1 MRSNEWL
8 GVLKSCTGPTGLV
21 STLLPAQT
29 HSKPELN
36 EHTIKKRSWVF
47 TVTVWTWYLVQCCQK
62 QSFTHDLLV
71 ILNLLLNTIYPK

>member
-36 EHTIKKRSWVF
+36 EHTIKKRS
-47 TVTVWTWYLVQCCQK
+47 
-62 QSFTHDLLV
+62 SFTHDLLV

>member
-36 EHTIKKRSWVF
+36 EHTIKKTFMGIHGYGLDLVSGTMLPKTIIYTWF
-47 TVTVWTWYLVQCCQK
+47 TGDFEL
-62 QSFTHDLLV
+62 
-71 ILNLLLNTIYPK
+71 IA